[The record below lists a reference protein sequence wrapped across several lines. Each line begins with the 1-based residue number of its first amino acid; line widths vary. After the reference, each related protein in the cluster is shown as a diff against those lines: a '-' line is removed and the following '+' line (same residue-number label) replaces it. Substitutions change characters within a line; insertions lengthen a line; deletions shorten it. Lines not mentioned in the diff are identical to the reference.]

1 MGPLLA
7 SDSTTVWVPA
17 ECEVLAALSAVQ
29 TVTGLLLRSGICV
42 KKG

>member
-7 SDSTTVWVPA
+7 SDSTVWVPA

>member
-7 SDSTTVWVPA
+7 SDSTVWVPA

-29 TVTGLLLRSGICV
+29 TDWPVVKEWDVLRRD
-42 KKG
+42 K